1 MTRDPR
7 YDILLEPIRLG
18 PKMSRNR
25 FWQTS
30 HCTGYGAER
39 PGTQAHF
46 RGMKAEGGWG
56 VVCTEF
62 CSIHPESDEYPWHSA
77 RLWDEGDI
85 INLRYM
91 CEEVHRH
98 KSLAGVQLWYN
109 GMHSP
114 CLESREVPR
123 GPSGLPSNVFPER
136 GVYDAAAD
144 EDDIKAIIN
153 MYVLAARRAEQ
164 AGFDI
169 VEVSGSDS
177 TLPMQFLERRYN
189 RRTDRYG
196 GSLENRARFYIELMA
211 ALKRAVG
218 DRLAVTTRFE
228 TDTINGEFR
237 VQHHDEGLHFVEL
250 MHKEGVCDL
259 WAVKIG
265 DYEEWGEDAGS
276 SRFRKT
282 NWMRPFVTH
291 VKAIVGAVPVVSNGR
306 FTSPDDMV
314 AALRS
319 GQCDIIGAARP
330 SIADPFLPTKIAEG
344 RLEDIR
350 ECIGCNL
357 CVSRMQQQALLSCT
371 QNPTSG
377 EEYRRGWHPEK
388 FERTANPCSVLV
400 VGAGPAGMECA
411 MVLGKRGYTVHLRDC
426 ATELGG
432 HWRDVARYPR
442 CAEYGRV
449 VSYRELQ
456 LSKLRNVEVQLG
468 VPAMTAD
475 EVLEYGADKVVIAT
489 GAHWSTVG
497 LGAEVH
503 RPISGVDAS
512 RANVL
517 TPEQI
522 MRGKEVPGER
532 VAVLDGD
539 GYLTGIAMAEL
550 LADRG
555 KQVQL
560 VTNMNDVAEFSKYTM
575 ELANNKRMLHEKGV
589 RYLTNHW
596 AHAFE
601 EGRLSLFYLYRD
613 SAGLYELEPGRWG
626 RRNSDALVHLDCDA
640 LVLVTSRVPNGELYA
655 QLRARRAEWPQHGV
669 QAVYRIGDCH
679 APRQILNAIFDGH
692 RLAREFDS
700 PHPQYP
706 LPFIRERQVWGH
718 ETYPKHGD
726 ARPWVETR
734 SQGEAS

>member
-1 MTRDPR
+1 MGANQS
-7 YDILLEPIRLG
+7 YAILLEPISFG
-18 PKMSRNR
+18 PKSMRNR

-30 HCTGYGAER
+30 HCTGYGSER
-39 PGTQAHF
+39 PGTQARF
-46 RGMKAEGGWG
+46 RGMKAEGGWA

-62 CSIHPESDEYPWHSA
+62 CSVHPESDEYPWHSA
-77 RLWDEGDI
+77 RLWDEGDV

-91 CEEVHRH
+91 CDEVHRH
-98 KSLAGVQLWYN
+98 RSLAGVQLWYN

-136 GVYDAAAD
+136 CVYDSVAG
-144 EDDIKAIIN
+144 EDDIQAVIN
-153 MYVLAARRAEQ
+153 MYVLAAKRAEQ

-169 VEVSGSDS
+169 VEISGADS

-196 GSLENRARFYIELMA
+196 GTLENRARFYIEVMA
-211 ALKRAVG
+211 AVKRAVG

-237 VQHHDEGLHFVEL
+237 VQHFDEGLHFVEL
-250 MHKEGVCDL
+250 MHREGVCDL

-282 NWMRPFVTH
+282 NWMRPFVSH
-291 VKAIVGAVPVVSNGR
+291 VKAIVGPSVPVVSNGR
-306 FTSPDDMV
+306 FTNPDDMV
-314 AALRS
+314 SALRS

-330 SIADPFLPTKIAEG
+330 SIADPFLPEKIAQG

-350 ECIGCNL
+350 ECIGCNM

-371 QNPTSG
+371 QNATAG
-377 EEYRRGWHPEK
+377 EEYRRGWHPEVFTPAEK
-388 FERTANPCSVLV
+388 PCSVLV

-411 MVLGKRGYTVHLRDC
+411 MVLGKRGYTVHLRDS
-426 ATELGG
+426 APELGG
-432 HWRDVARYPR
+432 HWRDVVRYPR
-442 CAEYGRV
+442 CAEFGRLI
-449 VSYRELQ
+449 SYREAQ
-456 LSKLRNVEVQLG
+456 LRKLKNVEVHLK
-468 VPAMTAD
+468 VRPMTAD
-475 EVLEYGADKVVIAT
+475 DVLQYGADRVVIAT
-489 GAHWSTVG
+489 GARWSTVG

-503 RPISGVDAS
+503 RAIHGVDAEIQD
-512 RANVL
+512 NVL

-522 MRGKEVPGER
+522 MNGKKVVGQH
-532 VAVLDGD
+532 VVILDGD
-539 GYLTGIAMAEL
+539 GHFTGIAMAEL

-555 KQVQL
+555 KKVTL
-560 VTNMNDVAEFSKYTM
+560 VTNMNDVTEFAKYTM
-575 ELANNKRMLHEKGV
+575 ELANNKRLLHQKGI
-589 RYLTNHW
+589 RHLTNHW
-596 AHAFE
+596 ARSFTP
-601 EGRLSLFYLYRD
+601 GRLSLYYLYRD
-613 SAGLYELEPGRWG
+613 SPELYETEPGRWG
-626 RRNSDALVHLDCDA
+626 RRCSDELIELACDS

-655 QLRARRAEWPQHGV
+655 QLRRRRAEWPTHEV
-669 QAVYRIGDCH
+669 QDVYRIGDCH
-679 APRQILNAIFDGH
+679 APRQVMNAIFDGH

-706 LPFIRERQVWGH
+706 LPFIRERQMWGH
-718 ETYPKHGD
+718 ETFPKTGD
-726 ARPWVETR
+726 ARPSVE
-734 SQGEAS
+734 SGS

>member
-1 MTRDPR
+1 MSGDNQN
-7 YDILLEPIRLG
+7 YNVLFEPVTFG
-18 PKMSRNR
+18 PKTMRNR

-30 HCTGYGAER
+30 HCTGYGSER
-39 PGTQAHF
+39 PGTQARF
-46 RGMKAEGGWG
+46 RGMKAEGGWA

-85 INLRYM
+85 VNLRYM
-91 CEEVHRH
+91 CDEVHKHR
-98 KSLAGVQLWYN
+98 SLAGVQLWYN

-136 GVYDAAAD
+136 CVYDSMAD
-144 EDDIKAIIN
+144 EDDIRAVVN

-196 GSLENRARFYIELMA
+196 GSLANRARFYIEVMT

-237 VQHHDEGLHFVEL
+237 VQHFDEGLHFVEL
-250 MHKEGVCDL
+250 MHREGVCDL
-259 WAVKIG
+259 WSVKIG

-282 NWMRPFVTH
+282 NWMRPFVSH
-291 VKAIVGAVPVVSNGR
+291 VKGIVGPSVPVVSNGR
-306 FTSPDDMV
+306 FTNPEDMV

-319 GQCDIIGAARP
+319 LQCDIIGAARP
-330 SIADPFLPTKIAEG
+330 SIADPFLPEKIAAG

-350 ECIGCNL
+350 ECIGCNM

-371 QNPTSG
+371 QNATSG
-377 EEYRRGWHPEK
+377 EEYRRGWHPER
-388 FERTANPCSVLV
+388 FTPAAQPCSVLV

-411 MVLGKRGYTVHLRDC
+411 MVLGKRGYTVHLRDS
-426 ATELGG
+426 APELGG
-432 HWRDVARYPR
+432 HWRRVSKYPR
-442 CAEYGRV
+442 CAEYGRLI
-449 VSYRELQ
+449 SYREAQ
-456 LSKLRNVEVQLG
+456 LRKLKNVAVHLG
-468 VPAMTAD
+468 IRPMTAD
-475 EVLEYGADKVVIAT
+475 DVLEYGADRVVIAT

-503 RPISGVDAS
+503 RPIPGADA
-512 RANVL
+512 AGPAVL
-517 TPEQI
+517 TPEQL
-522 MRGKEVPGER
+522 MEGKTVPGER
-532 VAVLDGD
+532 IVVLDGD
-539 GYLTGIAMAEL
+539 GHFTGIALAEL

-555 KQVQL
+555 KQVTL
-560 VTNMNDVAEFSKYTM
+560 VTNMNEVTEFAKYTM
-575 ELANNKRMLHEKGV
+575 ELANNKRLLREKGI

-596 AHAFE
+596 AHGFAP
-601 EGRLSLFYLYRD
+601 GRLSLYYLYRD
-613 SAGLYELEPGRWG
+613 SPELYENEPGRWG
-626 RRNSDALVHLDCDA
+626 RRPGADLVEIDCDA
-640 LVLVTSRVPNGELYA
+640 LVLVTSRVPNSELYM
-655 QLRARRAEWPQHGV
+655 QLRERRPEWARHEV
-669 QAVYRIGDCH
+669 QDVYRIGDCH
-679 APRQILNAIFDGH
+679 APRQVLNAIFDGH

-700 PHPQYP
+700 AHPQYP

-718 ETYPKHGD
+718 ETFPKAGD
-726 ARPWVETR
+726 VRPTVE
-734 SQGEAS
+734 SS

>member
-1 MTRDPR
+1 MSNNSK
-7 YDILLEPIRLG
+7 YELLLEPVTVG
-18 PKMSRNR
+18 PKAMRNR

-30 HCTGYGAER
+30 HCTGYGSER
-39 PGTQAHF
+39 PGTQARF
-46 RGMKAEGGWG
+46 RGTKAEGGWA
-56 VVCTEF
+56 VICTEF
-62 CSIHPESDEYPWHSA
+62 CSIHPESDEFPWDSA
-77 RLWDEGDI
+77 RLWDEGDV

-91 CEEVHRH
+91 CEEVHKH
-98 KSLAGVQLWYN
+98 GSLAGVQLWYN

-136 GVYDAAAD
+136 CVYDAMAD
-144 EDDIKAIIN
+144 EDDIQAVIN
-153 MYVLAARRAEQ
+153 MYVLAAKRAEQ

-169 VEVSGSDS
+169 VELSGADS

-189 RRTDRYG
+189 RRKDRYG
-196 GSLENRARFYIELMA
+196 GSLENRARFYIEVMA

-228 TDTINGEFR
+228 TDTINGELR
-237 VQHHDEGLHFVEL
+237 IQHHDEGLHFVEL
-250 MHKEGVCDL
+250 MHREGVCDL

-282 NWMRPFVTH
+282 NWMKPFVSH
-291 VKAIVGAVPVVSNGR
+291 VKSIVGPAVPVVSNGR
-306 FTSPDDMV
+306 FTNPDEML

-330 SIADPFLPTKIAEG
+330 TIADPFLPNKIAED

-350 ECIGCNL
+350 ECIGCNM

-371 QNPTSG
+371 QNPTAG

-388 FERTANPCSVLV
+388 FTPAADPCSVLV
-400 VGAGPAGMECA
+400 VGAGPSGMECA
-411 MVLGKRGYTVHLRDC
+411 MVLGKRGYTVHLRDS
-426 ATELGG
+426 APELGG
-432 HWRDVARYPR
+432 HWRHVARYPR

-449 VSYRELQ
+449 ISYREAQ
-456 LSKLRNVEVQLG
+456 LRKLKNVEVHLNIR
-468 VPAMTAD
+468 PMTAD
-475 EVLEYGADKVVIAT
+475 DVLEYGADRVVVAT
-489 GAHWSTVG
+489 GAHWHTGG

-503 RPISGVDAS
+503 RPIPGADAS
-512 RANVL
+512 RDHVL

-522 MRGKEVPGER
+522 MAGKKVNGGN
-532 VAVLDGD
+532 VVVLDGD
-539 GYLTGIAMAEL
+539 GHFTGIAMAEL

-555 KQVQL
+555 KKVTL
-560 VTNMNDVAEFSKYTM
+560 VTNTNDIVEFTKYTM
-575 ELANNKRMLHEKGV
+575 ELPNNKRMMHEKGI

-596 AHAFE
+596 GHSFTP
-601 EGRLSLFYLYRD
+601 GHLSLFYLYRD
-613 SAGLYELEPGRWG
+613 TPDLHEIAPGRWG
-626 RRNSDALVHLDCDA
+626 RRPSEELVELECDA
-640 LVLVTSRVPNGELYA
+640 LVLVTSRVPNSELYTE
-655 QLRARRAEWPQHGV
+655 LRARRGEWAKNDIQD
-669 QAVYRIGDCH
+669 VYRIGDCH
-679 APRQILNAIFDGH
+679 APRQLLNAIFDGH

-718 ETYPKHGD
+718 ETFPKLGD
-726 ARPWVETR
+726 RRETVEP
-734 SQGEAS
+734 QHPDEG

>member
-1 MTRDPR
+1 MRNPA
-7 YDILLEPIRLG
+7 YDILLEPVRFG
-18 PKMSRNR
+18 PKTTRNR

-30 HCTGYGAER
+30 HCTGYGSDR
-39 PGTQAHF
+39 PGTQARF

-77 RLWDEGDI
+77 RLWDEGDVV
-85 INLRYM
+85 NLRYM
-91 CEEVHRH
+91 CDEVHLH

-123 GPSGLPSNVFPER
+123 GPSGLPSNVFADR
-136 GVYDAAAD
+136 AIYDATAD
-144 EDDIKAIIN
+144 EDDIQAIIN

-164 AGFDI
+164 AGFDL
-169 VEVSGSDS
+169 VEVSGADS

-189 RRTDRYG
+189 LRSDRYG
-196 GSLENRARFYIELMA
+196 GSLANRARFYIEVMA

-250 MHKEGVCDL
+250 MHREGVCDL

-282 NWMRPFVTH
+282 NWMRPFVSH
-291 VKAIVGAVPVVSNGR
+291 VKGIVGASVPVVSNGR

-314 AALRS
+314 AALRA

-350 ECIGCNL
+350 ECIGCNM

-377 EEYRRGWHPEK
+377 EEYRRGWHPER
-388 FERTANPCSVLV
+388 FDPAPNPGSVLV

-426 ATELGG
+426 APELGG

-442 CAEYGRV
+442 CSEYGRV
-449 VSYRELQ
+449 ISYRQTQLQ
-456 LSKLRNVEVQLG
+456 KLRNVAVHLNIR
-468 VPAMTAD
+468 PMTAED
-475 EVLEYGADKVVIAT
+475 VLQYGADKVVIAT
-489 GAHWSTVG
+489 GAHWSPTG

-503 RPISGVDAS
+503 RPIQDVDAS
-512 RANVL
+512 RPDVL
-517 TPEQI
+517 TPEQV
-522 MRGKEVPGER
+522 MSGKP
-532 VAVLDGD
+532 VAGDRIVVLDGD
-539 GYLTGIAMAEL
+539 GHFTGVAMAEL
-550 LADRG
+550 LSDRG
-555 KQVQL
+555 KQVTL
-560 VTNMNDVAEFSKYTM
+560 VTNMSDLAEFSRYTM
-575 ELANNKRMLHEKGV
+575 ELANNKRMLHERGI

-596 AHAFE
+596 ARSFE
-601 EGRLSLFYLYRD
+601 PGRLELFYLYRD
-613 SAGLYELEPGRWG
+613 TAELYELAPGQWG
-626 RRNSDALVHLDCDA
+626 RRTSDALTHMECDS
-640 LVLVTSRVPNGELYA
+640 LVLVTSRVPNGELFA
-655 QLRARRAEWPQHGV
+655 ELKRRRAEWTQNEI

-679 APRQILNAIFDGH
+679 APRQALNAIFDGH
-692 RLAREFDS
+692 RLAREFES

-718 ETYPKHGD
+718 ETYPKLGD
-726 ARPWVETR
+726 ARPVVE
-734 SQGEAS
+734 